1 MGTVQRLSPADFTI
15 LSNPGITSEQIA
27 WQQNAPPTLRVT
39 ITRVMMEPG
48 ATSQRHSHP
57 ESEQTWIVEQGSAT
71 LLLVDGKTEEIRAG
85 DVVRTPAGEVHGV
98 RNSGAEPFVYLTITT
113 PPQDF
118 TPAYEH
124 AHSLRASSA

>member
-1 MGTVQRLSPADFTI
+1 M
-15 LSNPGITSEQIA
+15 
-27 WQQNAPPTLRVT
+27 LRVT

-98 RNSGAEPFVYLTITT
+98 RNSGAEPFVTRSST
-113 PPQDF
+113 DCS
-118 TPAYEH
+118 AG
-124 AHSLRASSA
+124 AVRAFKPRESHERTDETSSCASR

>member
-1 MGTVQRLSPADFTI
+1 M
-15 LSNPGITSEQIA
+15 
-27 WQQNAPPTLRVT
+27 LRVT

-48 ATSQRHSHP
+48 ATSQRHWRP
-57 ESEQTWIVEQGSAT
+57 KSEQTWIVEQGSAT

-113 PPQDF
+113 PPQISRRH
-118 TPAYEH
+118 TSMRTACEH
-124 AHSLRASSA
+124 PQPELSR

>member
-1 MGTVQRLSPADFTI
+1 M
-15 LSNPGITSEQIA
+15 
-27 WQQNAPPTLRVT
+27 LRVT

-98 RNSGAEPFVYLTITT
+98 RPQGRDEDLVDVEAERLAVDWPVEEPWRLDPVVPQGGEERHRPPVMGWT
-113 PPQDF
+113 PPDGIDV
-118 TPAYEH
+118 PRWWC
-124 AHSLRASSA
+124 LRTT